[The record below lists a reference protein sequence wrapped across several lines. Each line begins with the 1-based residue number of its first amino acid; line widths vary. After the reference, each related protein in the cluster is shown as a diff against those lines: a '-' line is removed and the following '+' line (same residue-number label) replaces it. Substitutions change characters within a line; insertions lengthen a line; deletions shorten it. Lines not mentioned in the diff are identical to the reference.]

1 MGHTEANGRGVY
13 SMCSTVRGR
22 ILDHGI
28 FLALFLIVFA
38 CSLETASASMEDK
51 RAGFV
56 GMRGKKDQEDNEALF
71 YAPLIEDAAS
81 KRAGFVGMRGKKG
94 KNYWPSYWF
103 STPNLDRESRGNS
116 GFVGM
121 RGRK

>member
-1 MGHTEANGRGVY
+1 MKIFRLY
-13 SMCSTVRGR
+13 FSMCSTVRGR

-56 GMRGKKDQEDNEALF
+56 GMRGKKDHFDFNEYFDDSDL
-71 YAPLIEDAAS
+71 YYD
-81 KRAGFVGMRGKKG
+81 KRGGKGFVGMRGKKDQEDND
-94 KNYWPSYWF
+94 KL
-103 STPNLDRESRGNS
+103 LDP
-116 GFVGM
+116 
-121 RGRK
+121 